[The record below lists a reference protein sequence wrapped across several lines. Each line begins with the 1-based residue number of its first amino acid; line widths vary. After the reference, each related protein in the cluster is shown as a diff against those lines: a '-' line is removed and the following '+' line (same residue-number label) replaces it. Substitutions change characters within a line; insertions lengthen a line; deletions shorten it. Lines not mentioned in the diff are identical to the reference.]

1 MKCIELSSNDF
12 DPAARYEHV
21 TSADVDGSR
30 WQSSHHG
37 VGMTVRTAPAAG
49 RAVGAARRFGTT
61 GRQCVERA
69 SPTATTAVEER
80 RIDRADVFNAGIR
93 RSDPVKPAAAARVY
107 HSPHQIGPEPSTT
120 ASARRFLPSDPMPN
134 TGGGRV

>member
-1 MKCIELSSNDF
+1 
-12 DPAARYEHV
+12 
-21 TSADVDGSR
+21 
-30 WQSSHHG
+30 
-37 VGMTVRTAPAAG
+37 MTVRTAPAAD

-69 SPTATTAVEER
+69 SPAAVEERR

-120 ASARRFLPSDPMPN
+120 APARYFLPSDPLPN